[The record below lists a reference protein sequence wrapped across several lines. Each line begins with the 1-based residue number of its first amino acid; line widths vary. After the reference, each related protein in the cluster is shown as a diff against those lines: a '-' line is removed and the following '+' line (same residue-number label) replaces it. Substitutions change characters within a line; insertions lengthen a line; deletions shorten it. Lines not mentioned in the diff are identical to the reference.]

1 MKAVFVLLVIATNAF
16 SVAAM
21 ARSEATIEKETISVG
36 SGSNTAFTK
45 IVDEEE
51 NRVCYTTTSGT
62 TGGVALVC
70 FDRKE
75 KKSAKAAE

>member
-21 ARSEATIEKETISVG
+21 AGSEPTLEKETIAVG
-36 SGSNTAFTK
+36 NGSSTAFTK
-45 IVDEEE
+45 IVDAEE
-51 NRVCYTTTSGT
+51 NRVCYTSTSGT

-75 KKSAKAAE
+75 KKVH